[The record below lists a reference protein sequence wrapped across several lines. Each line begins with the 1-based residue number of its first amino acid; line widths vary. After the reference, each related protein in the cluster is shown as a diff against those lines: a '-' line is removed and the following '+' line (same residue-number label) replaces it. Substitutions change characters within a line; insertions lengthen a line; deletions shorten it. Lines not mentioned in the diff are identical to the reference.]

1 MVSYAAVQWRGHA
14 FPEPHPYCLKERP
27 LHRTSDNG
35 EWIEAVGR
43 LRDRMKERKG
53 WAEGP
58 TAKGEREQW
67 EGRMDGRG
75 RRVVE
80 PCIAG

>member
-1 MVSYAAVQWRGHA
+1 
-14 FPEPHPYCLKERP
+14 
-27 LHRTSDNG
+27 
-35 EWIEAVGR
+35 
-43 LRDRMKERKG
+43 MKERKG
-53 WAEGP
+53 WAEGL

-80 PCIAG
+80 PCIAGQGVYGRRKTDGVDDGEEMDDGGGIEQ